1 MAICF
6 FTLPSQGNIV
16 NTNLIRQLIGVP
28 STLLFKCVFL
38 LWREWEKKREKE
50 TDTERERF
58 ILIFIIFLFVNVRF
72 IWEWNVT
79 SLIRRGSNFFLPST
93 LLLPP

>member
-6 FTLPSQGNIV
+6 FRLPSQGNIV

-38 LWREWEKKREKE
+38 SWREWDKKESERQ
-50 TDTERERF
+50 TDRQIDRERE
-58 ILIFIIFLFVNVRF
+58 IYLNIHYFLLCKCE
-72 IWEWNVT
+72 IHLGMECYIT
-79 SLIRRGSNFFLPST
+79 H
-93 LLLPP
+93 